1 MLYVQNEYGPSS
13 VRGSFMAEPVKRR
26 NDYDSQRSMESRI
39 DRPSGFGLIQ
49 LSLLRHT
56 SSFLKMKSESN
67 SPVGFEP
74 GRIVGAFAKFNPGV
88 SSSSHEENSYQQA

>member
-1 MLYVQNEYGPSS
+1 MSIELGHDESAPRRKCGPEFVLPS
-13 VRGSFMAEPVKRR
+13 RR
-26 NDYDSQRSMESRI
+26 FACLR
-39 DRPSGFGLIQ
+39 FGLIQ